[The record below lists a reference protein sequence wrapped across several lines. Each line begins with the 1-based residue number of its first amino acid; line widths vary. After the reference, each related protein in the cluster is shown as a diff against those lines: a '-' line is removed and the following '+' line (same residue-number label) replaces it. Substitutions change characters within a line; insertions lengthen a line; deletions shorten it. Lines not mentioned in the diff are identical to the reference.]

1 MIAGGAS
8 RVQTVGCFAAVTFVF
23 ACFTDAQHGAA
34 PAPRGVVTH
43 TPNYTTSLAR
53 L

>member
-8 RVQTVGCFAAVTFVF
+8 RVQTVGCFAAVSF